1 MHKYGFDTILIY
13 KIVVY
18 LKKMASSLHTRI
30 QDNMLYNKNDII
42 KYYRLEYEILYWK
55 RLETVPPSRPIIP
68 SYLGRSYNIRNCNV
82 HFHGFTSLK
91 YKQL

>member
-1 MHKYGFDTILIY
+1 MHKYGFDTILILY
-13 KIVVY
+13 KIIVY
-18 LKKMASSLHTRI
+18 LKKMALSLHTRI

-42 KYYRLEYEILYWK
+42 KYYRLEYEMLHRK
-55 RLETVPPSRPIIP
+55 RLATVPSLIP
-68 SYLGRSYNIRNCNV
+68 SSLGRSYNIQNCHV